1 MNLNEYQEIA
11 RTTAN
16 YRIDDVIIYPALG
29 LASEAGEVA
38 GKVKKVLRDFNGDF
52 KYQKQNIADELGDVL
67 WYVAILAED
76 IGYTLEDVAKMNV
89 EKLQSRKDRN
99 KIHGSGDY
107 R

>member
-1 MNLNEYQEIA
+1 M
-11 RTTAN
+11 
-16 YRIDDVIIYPALG
+16 
-29 LASEAGEVA
+29 
-38 GKVKKVLRDFNGDF
+38 
-52 KYQKQNIADELGDVL
+52 L

-89 EKLQSRKDRN
+89 EKLQLRKDRN